1 MDSNSPLNNNEKNM
15 NDETENDS
23 VENVV
28 EEQQEVTEEKQEEV
42 SEEVTEEQQ
51 EEVKEEVK
59 EEVTEEQ
66 QEEVT
71 EEKQEEVTEENQEE
85 VTEENQEE
93 VTEEQQEEV
102 TEEQQEEVTEE
113 KQEEVS
119 EEQQEEVTEE
129 QQEVVEVQEEFVEK
143 IQEKLSEI
151 VSVDDE
157 DIGVIT
163 IPDDEDDRQSLKA
176 EHLNI
181 INLGL
186 SVLNRRYG
194 DSINYDNN
202 LLLQIT
208 KESIEYIET
217 FNRFTG
223 NEKHIICKEIIKTFL
238 ENRNVEWSKID
249 KVVNNTIT
257 FVVSI
262 SKNGIQALKLDKK
275 VVGDVQD
282 IFNQLYPLILKDIEK
297 KYPSTDDVVNHL
309 FDICLVTMGY
319 IENYKQINQKQK
331 MILIKN
337 ILMKV
342 IELLPT
348 IHKEITNEELKFL
361 EENIDTT
368 LLMVELGFDAQNG
381 NVNVNAEQV
390 EKISNCLFKCLLS
403 CFKKIKK

>member
-1 MDSNSPLNNNEKNM
+1 MDRKSPLNNNEKNM

-28 EEQQEVTEEKQEEV
+28 EEQQEET
-42 SEEVTEEQQ
+42 TEEQQ
-51 EEVKEEVK
+51 EETTGEQKEEVI
-59 EEVTEEQ
+59 
-66 QEEVT
+66 
-71 EEKQEEVTEENQEE
+71 EENHKDDSTDE
-85 VTEENQEE
+85 
-93 VTEEQQEEV
+93 
-102 TEEQQEEVTEE
+102 
-113 KQEEVS
+113 
-119 EEQQEEVTEE
+119 
-129 QQEVVEVQEEFVEK
+129 QEEFVEE

-163 IPDDEDDRQSLKA
+163 IPEDEDDRQSLKA